1 MVSVLDSPFASELV
15 LWSRTELVVRPRIWQ
30 AFRCERKVR
39 ELGCE
44 K

>member
-30 AFRCERKVR
+30 ALMWERNVR
-39 ELGCE
+39 ELGWE